1 MSALTAVHET
11 RQTLDSEGVAIVA
24 QNRLIEQLV
33 QAGVDV
39 AVPARRHGFD
49 LIAYLVPR
57 ERSEN
62 FGACPIRMKAA
73 HGKAFGIDNTFES
86 IANLLNVFVWGVG
99 TETTSIFALTNREL
113 SAVADQLGYSLS
125 PAFQKGL
132 YPQQQSAK
140 NLTEALEPFRMNVDS
155 WRTKIASCI

>member
-1 MSALTAVHET
+1 MSALTAVPET
-11 RQTLDSEGVAIVA
+11 KPSLDTEGISIVA

-57 ERSEN
+57 DRSEH

-73 HGKAFGIDNTFES
+73 PGKAFGIDNTFES
-86 IANLLNVFVWGVG
+86 VANLLNVFVWGVG
-99 TETTSIFALTNREL
+99 SESTSIFALTNREL

-132 YPQQQSAK
+132 YPQQQTSK
-140 NLTEALEPFRMNVDS
+140 NLTEALEPFRMSVDS
-155 WRTKIASCI
+155 WRAKIASCV